1 VTKRLCIPYLA
12 FPIAVILLLTACGSS
27 NSGSRNNFGSD
38 NRGENIDENA
48 DVRRVGVVVEATQQM
63 LNTSRRP
70 GEASIIE
77 ADISCNAINVV
88 QLIPGNTSPPYFNA
102 SVVSGLPNFNV
113 TSRTS
118 PTKLSAGDGCQI
130 EFDEEFNPRV
140 NTAVRVELPNSEVL
154 YAPLRIVNSENESIY
169 VSFGSQLTLEN
180 FYSKINSPSDLD
192 EALPC
197 SASNPDCET
206 QYRAKTRLLSFMAE
220 TARLYEYYDVID
232 ASDNAET
239 ALEKL
244 RQEPDIT
251 LHIDTATDEILRET
265 SPIAKGTVRADY
277 NIIDNPDLAD
287 GILQS
292 RLQPSEVFNSVF
304 FAMNL
309 GELSPD
315 DNTAS
320 EPSISISSSRLSEGD
335 ESSTQSYP
343 RMIHNAY
350 FLNYRYDDILPNI
363 PYESNSYR
371 LSGNGTIDKSEFEN
385 RYSYL
390 AGISQADDA
399 SQQSPT
405 NGTHLSSEGFFL
417 KRSSSKPNNY

>member
-1 VTKRLCIPYLA
+1 MTKRLCIPYLA

-220 TARLYEYYDVID
+220 TARLYEYYEVID

-320 EPSISISSSRLSEGD
+320 EPSISISSSRLS
-335 ESSTQSYP
+335 
-343 RMIHNAY
+343 
-350 FLNYRYDDILPNI
+350 
-363 PYESNSYR
+363 
-371 LSGNGTIDKSEFEN
+371 
-385 RYSYL
+385 
-390 AGISQADDA
+390 
-399 SQQSPT
+399 
-405 NGTHLSSEGFFL
+405 
-417 KRSSSKPNNY
+417 